1 MYTRKVSIFHFKY
14 FGRTGTFLLRGGG
27 NEFKNK
33 HHHKQTR
40 IFFGAFEKS
49 IERLISRHDHSKTYT
64 TTGEEMCLQHW
75 VIVPKYFRLYVALRS
90 STIVNQAQ
98 RV

>member
-1 MYTRKVSIFHFKY
+1 MNLKISIIISKQEY
-14 FGRTGTFLLRGGG
+14 FLVHLKNLLKDL
-27 NEFKNK
+27 FQDMITQK
-33 HHHKQTR
+33 H
-40 IFFGAFEKS
+40 
-49 IERLISRHDHSKTYT
+49 T